1 MPAVCH
7 NGDTMTGGGSMVTSN
22 PNVTVN
28 GIGVIVIGDQVV
40 GTRRGNAVMVAGS
53 PTVFV
58 NGHALCRTG
67 DLDSIG
73 DSAIAS
79 TTNVFAG

>member
-1 MPAVCH
+1 
-7 NGDTMTGGGSMVTSN
+7 MVTSN

-28 GIGVIVIGDQVV
+28 GIGVIVIGDLVV
-40 GTRRGNAVMVAGS
+40 ETWRGSDAIMITGS

-58 NGHALCRTG
+58 NGRQLCRTG
-67 DLDSIG
+67 DLDNLG